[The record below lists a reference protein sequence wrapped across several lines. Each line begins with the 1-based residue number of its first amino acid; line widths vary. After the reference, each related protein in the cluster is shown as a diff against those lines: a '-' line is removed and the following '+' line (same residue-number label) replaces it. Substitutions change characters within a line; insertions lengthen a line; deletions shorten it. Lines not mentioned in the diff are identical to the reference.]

1 MNNTNT
7 SQLFD
12 LTGQVQLNL
21 NRSAMAYKE
30 YIESGKK
37 FLYARILKIYNSNI
51 RTLLLEKGHLLA
63 DELQKDALALI
74 AHYDVWTEKWND
86 HKEKLQPA
94 SDDEFAFP
102 NDATFPR
109 EAARRLEA
117 EYQRLKQL
125 VNYPH
130 N

>member
-1 MNNTNT
+1 MNDTT
-7 SQLFD
+7 IAQLFD

-30 YIESGKK
+30 YIESGKQ
-37 FLYARILKIYNSNI
+37 FLYARILKIYNTNI
-51 RTLLLEKGHLLA
+51 RELLLQKGHLLS

-86 HKEKLQPA
+86 HKEKIHPA
-94 SDDEFAFP
+94 SDNEFAFP

-109 EAARRLEA
+109 EAAHRLEA
-117 EYQRLKQL
+117 EYQRLKQM
-125 VNYPH
+125 VNYP
-130 N
+130 NN